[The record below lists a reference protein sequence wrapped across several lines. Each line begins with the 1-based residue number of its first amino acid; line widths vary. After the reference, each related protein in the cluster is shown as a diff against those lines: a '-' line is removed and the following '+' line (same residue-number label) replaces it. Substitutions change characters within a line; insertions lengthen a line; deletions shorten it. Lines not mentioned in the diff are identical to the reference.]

1 MIRTLFLLF
10 TLWPFD
16 LARADVVI
24 EKRGGDY
31 VLLRNG
37 EPYFVKGV
45 GGQQHLS
52 LAAESG
58 ANSTRTWGSE
68 RALEVLDEAASFGM
82 TATIGYWL
90 DHRAGSYLDEAY
102 KSRVRKEVIDLVAK
116 TKDHPALL
124 IHALGNEINLGAD
137 TPEAWTFVEEL
148 AVLVKKADP
157 GHPVMTVIA
166 GASPETLDR
175 VARFAP
181 SLDLIGFNT
190 YRGISGL
197 PDSLAKSAYTGPYLV
212 TEWGPYGHWEVGKT
226 PWGAPLE
233 QASAEKAAT
242 YRSAYQI
249 IQNDPRRGLGS
260 YVFLWGQ
267 KQERTPTWYGVFV
280 EKRPESGLGGES
292 TPVVEVMAEVWSGK
306 AVTNRAPVVNAIKVG
321 GKAANEIVVKAG
333 ETFKARL
340 PATDPE
346 GDALTHVWEVMVE
359 ATQLGTGGSFEARPD
374 SFPGAIRGRE
384 ADSVTIVVERP
395 GDYRLFGYVLD
406 GKGRVGT
413 ANLPFQVR

>member
-1 MIRTLFLLF
+1 MIRTLLLLF
-10 TLWPFD
+10 ALWPFAF
-16 LARADVVI
+16 ARADVAV
-24 EKRGGDY
+24 EKRGGGY

-37 EPYFVKGV
+37 ESYFVKGV
-45 GGQQHLS
+45 GGQQHLR

-68 RALEVLDEAASFGM
+68 RAIEVLDEAASLGM

-90 DHRAGSYLDEAY
+90 DHRGDSYLDEAY
-102 KSRVRKEVIDLVAK
+102 KSRVRKEVSDLVAK
-116 TKDHPALL
+116 TRNHPALL

-137 TPEAWTFVEEL
+137 TPEAWSFVEEL

-166 GASPETLDR
+166 GTSPETLDR

-181 SLDLIGFNT
+181 GLDLVGFNT

-212 TEWGPYGHWEVGKT
+212 TEWGPHGHWEVGKT

-233 QASAEKAAT
+233 QSSAEKAAT

-249 IQNDPRRGLGS
+249 IQNDPLRGLGS

-280 EKRPESGLGGES
+280 EKRPESGLDGES
-292 TPVVEVMAEVWSGK
+292 TAVVDVMAEVWSGK
-306 AVTNRAPVVNAIKVG
+306 AVKNRAPVVNAVEVG
-321 GKAANEIVVKAG
+321 GKATKEMVVNAG
-333 ETFKARL
+333 EAFKARL

-346 GDALTHVWEVMVE
+346 GDTLKHVWEVMVE

-374 SFPGAIRGRE
+374 SFPDAIRGRE
-384 ADSVTIVVERP
+384 EDSATIEV
-395 GDYRLFGYVLD
+395 
-406 GKGRVGT
+406 K
-413 ANLPFQVR
+413 